1 MCRSRELFPLSLFAI
16 PARRCFITVT
26 RARAKGQLGEQSIHL
41 VSPLL
46 GSCGAGEGQSEA
58 EGISKPLCLLDL
70 SVTLCSLSVKSLSLS
85 FHCFTLQLLSDL
97 TILSLSL
104 SSSPSPFSSPFSVY
118 SFALGMPAN
127 FPLAIFFSSSFLFVC
142 VSDST

>member
-1 MCRSRELFPLSLFAI
+1 MRRSRELFPLSHFATL
-16 PARRCFITVT
+16 ARRWFITVA

-85 FHCFTLQLLSDL
+85 FRRFILQLLSDL
-97 TILSLSL
+97 TILPLFL
-104 SSSPSPFSSPFSVY
+104 PPSPFSSPFSVY
-118 SFALGMPAN
+118 SFALGVPAK